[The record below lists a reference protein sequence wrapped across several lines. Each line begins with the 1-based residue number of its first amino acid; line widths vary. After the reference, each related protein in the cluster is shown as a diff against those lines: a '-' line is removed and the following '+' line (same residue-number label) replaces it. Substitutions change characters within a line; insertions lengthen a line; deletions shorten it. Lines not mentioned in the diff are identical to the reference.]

1 MNKQGSLEEE
11 GRKKLSLKLRNCL
24 ELLTGQESDVDFFN
38 IRHLNQDDL
47 KQVSSDPTPSGGS
60 LPPLFFSI
68 PGQFGQSRRIG
79 GELTD
84 PLLSADLS
92 YQTFP
97 KATISFLFTGNST
110 FQYRSPSYVKAATA
124 SMSIIQ
130 NLTHGLFRRLP

>member
-1 MNKQGSLEEE
+1 MPSALGL
-11 GRKKLSLKLRNCL
+11 
-24 ELLTGQESDVDFFN
+24 
-38 IRHLNQDDL
+38 
-47 KQVSSDPTPSGGS
+47 VSSDPTPSGPPP
-60 LPPLFFSI
+60 PPLFFSI

-110 FQYRSPSYVKAATA
+110 FQYRSPSYVRAATA

-130 NLTHGLFRRLP
+130 NLTDGLFRRLP